1 MIYRA
6 GYNPE
11 TGAIGQVCGAQF
23 VADLDEMLPAGPHT
37 VRLADPA
44 MAGTHRV
51 EAGALVLIETP
62 IETLRVRAIRRIEVI
77 AECARNRWITPSV
90 AASGIYLAKES
101 EARDWLAAGEPEDLA
116 DYPLIAG
123 EIGLTAPT
131 AWHIAQLWLGM
142 AAAWRGIAAAIEA
155 ARLGAKTAILA
166 ASTATEIDAA
176 MGALEE
182 TLATL

>member
-6 GYNPE
+6 TFDPE
-11 TGAIGQVCGAQF
+11 TGAIGQAFGAQF
-23 VADLDEMLPAGPHT
+23 SADLDEMLPAGPLT
-37 VRLADPA
+37 IELPDPA

-51 EAGALVLIETP
+51 EDGALVLIETP
-62 IETLRVRAIRRIEVI
+62 IEALRVRAIRRIEVI

-101 EARDWLAAGEPEDLA
+101 EARDWLAAGEPEDLR

-123 EIGLTAPT
+123 EVGLTAPT
-131 AWHIAQLWLGM
+131 AWHIVQLWLGM
-142 AAAWRGIAAAIEA
+142 AAAWRGIAATIEA
-155 ARLGAKTAILA
+155 ARLGAKTAIQA
-166 ASTATEIDAA
+166 ASSAAEIEAA
-176 MGALEE
+176 MDALEE

>member
-6 GYNPE
+6 SFDPT

-23 VADLDEMLPAGPHT
+23 SADLDEMLPAGPHT
-37 VRLADPA
+37 VELADPA

-51 EAGALVLIETP
+51 EAGELVLIETP
-62 IETLRVRAIRRIEVI
+62 IESLRVRAIRRIEVI

-116 DYPLIAG
+116 DHPLIAG

-131 AWHIAQLWLGM
+131 AWHIVQLWLGM

-155 ARLGAKTAILA
+155 ARLGTKA
-166 ASTATEIDAA
+166 AVEAATTGAEIDAA
-176 MGALEE
+176 LDALE
-182 TLATL
+182 TALAA